1 LEVFFYSLEGEIFMT
16 IRNFFVVSAIIIFL
30 SGVVSIISPQMMF
43 DAWGTASNQAGL
55 IITQLSGALE
65 VGLGLIL
72 WLARNAGVSNAR
84 KAIVIGG
91 FITYILFFIIMML
104 NLSTELSPAVWAN
117 IALYLLLALGFG
129 FFAFL
134 KKD

>member
-1 LEVFFYSLEGEIFMT
+1 MT
-16 IRNFFVVSAIIIFL
+16 IRNFFIISAIIIFL
-30 SGVVSIISPQMMF
+30 SGVMSILSPQFMF

-65 VGLGLIL
+65 IGLGAIL
-72 WLARNAGVSNAR
+72 WLARNEGVSNAR
-84 KAIVIGG
+84 RAIVLGG
-91 FITYILFFIIMML
+91 FITYSLFFIIML
-104 NLSTELSPAVWAN
+104 INISGELSAFVWAN
-117 IALYLLLALGFG
+117 IAVYLLLALGFG

>member
-1 LEVFFYSLEGEIFMT
+1 MT
-16 IRNFFVVSAIIIFL
+16 VRNFFIVSAIIIL
-30 SGVVSIISPQMMF
+30 VSGVVSVLFPQMMF

-65 VGLGLIL
+65 IGLGVIL
-72 WLARNAGVSNAR
+72 WLSRNEGVSNTR
-84 KAIVIGG
+84 RAIVLGG
-91 FITYILFFIIMML
+91 FITYSLFVIIML
-104 NLSTELSPAVWAN
+104 FNISSELSATVWAN

-129 FFAFL
+129 FFTFV

>member
-1 LEVFFYSLEGEIFMT
+1 MT
-16 IRNFFVVSAIIIFL
+16 IRNFFIGSAIIIFL
-30 SGVVSIISPQMMF
+30 SGVVSILFPQMMF

-72 WLARNAGVSNAR
+72 WLTRNEGVSNAR
-84 KAIVIGG
+84 KAIVLGG
-91 FITYILFFIIMML
+91 FITYILFFIIMII
-104 NLSTELSPAVWAN
+104 NISSELSVAVWAN

-129 FFAFL
+129 FFAFI
-134 KKD
+134 KRD